1 MMMKQYFLPAFD
13 RIWTEETDVI
23 RTSDLTEA
31 DNSDDIVRDIW
42 SIDKL

>member
-1 MMMKQYFLPAFD
+1 MMMKQYFLLVFD
-13 RIWTEETDVI
+13 LISAEEADVI
-23 RTSDLTEA
+23 RTSGLTEA

>member
-1 MMMKQYFLPAFD
+1 MMIKQYFLLVFD
-13 RIWTEETDVI
+13 LIWAEETDVI

-42 SIDKL
+42 EH